1 MTEGERALK
10 GKKKEN
16 GVYMAEGYRRYH
28 LFRRLRLNGLL
39 ETTTSSWNVP
49 LEGWDWLGTHA
60 PLCQSI
66 APPIRHSST
75 EATSR
80 VASCN
85 IDTPIHIADLGV
97 ILLLTSCSTSICL
110 RVYIYMDARICAAF
124 PEIFDWRDFRESF
137 KRRWRIKKMASFELV
152 GNKDSSN

>member
-10 GKKKEN
+10 GKKEEN
-16 GVYMAEGYRRYH
+16 GVYGGRAEGTIC
-28 LFRRLRLNGLL
+28 LDGSGLL

-60 PLCQSI
+60 LLCQSI

-97 ILLLTSCSTSICL
+97 ILLTLAYFL
-110 RVYIYMDARICAAF
+110 RHVDMLESVYIYMYIYMDARICVAF
-124 PEIFDWRDFRESF
+124 RN
-137 KRRWRIKKMASFELV
+137 L
-152 GNKDSSN
+152 

>member
-1 MTEGERALK
+1 MTEDERALK

-16 GVYMAEGYRRYH
+16 GVYMAKGYRRYH

-97 ILLLTSCSTSICL
+97 ILLTLAYFLLHVDMLESI
-110 RVYIYMDARICAAF
+110 YIYIWMHGFVQHFQKSLIGVISGKVLNEDD
-124 PEIFDWRDFRESF
+124 E
-137 KRRWRIKKMASFELV
+137 
-152 GNKDSSN
+152 